1 MKAIRSSRGALLTR
15 CESSSSSKR
24 WKQTALGACSE
35 GSSCALS
42 TSIGANVHE
51 AQAGQSRADFVAKMS
66 IAHKEAREAAYWLRL
81 IEEAHLLPA
90 ESLSDIADETRQ
102 LIKILSSILLSAK
115 RRGS

>member
-1 MKAIRSSRGALLTR
+1 MKAIRIVERSVAYSLRIIKLFKALEADGVGR
-15 CESSSSSKR
+15 V
-24 WKQTALGACSE
+24 LGGQLLPA
-35 GSSCALS
+35 G